1 MPTCL
6 TILVSGADAF
16 IQLDDREGLHKEV
29 SDVLLDIARQGMVA
43 QGIEPA
49 RLDDASHR
57 VLFKLRRVKPGARA
71 PSCVRLG
78 SMPSDVCFNAHVRRR
93 TI

>member
-1 MPTCL
+1 MH
-6 TILVSGADAF
+6 A
-16 IQLDDREGLHKEV
+16 EV
-29 SDVLLDIARQGMVA
+29 SDVLLDIAKQGMLA
-43 QGIEPA
+43 QGIDPA
-49 RLDDASHR
+49 RLDEANYR

-78 SMPSDVCFNAHVRRR
+78 SMPSDVCFNAHVRRQ